1 MDISRCLLMKG
12 VASVTDDFL
21 DFTYLFDCF
30 FGRFA
35 KRQIFLTVVGD
46 HLHSN
51 NLLSF
56 AKAYLYVAKF
66 FAYLFFRYIV
76 TGFSARSNV
85 YLNV

>member
-12 VASVTDDFL
+12 VASVADDFL

-35 KRQIFLTVVGD
+35 KKQIFLTVVGD
-46 HLHSN
+46 HLQSN

-56 AKAYLYVAKF
+56 A
-66 FAYLFFRYIV
+66 
-76 TGFSARSNV
+76 
-85 YLNV
+85 